1 MDELQKN
8 INWENFQKENA
19 SSFIPPIK
27 YGKVVKIHRGDT
39 FTIITKIPFF
49 NETIENAKMYHFT
62 ISLYGITATEVI
74 TMKDLN
80 DNGKLAKDA
89 LSKWIYNRVV
99 ELCDVSVDKHGKI
112 YANVYIDNIHM
123 NHWLVKHNFA
133 IKSKNI
139 KIRRVSMSMHSSQE
153 NNNTKCSDVRLSL
166 PIVHVKPDILLDS
179 YVSSKKIDNFIL
191 PSLLL
196 NDQNRP
202 NTTSTSSTIHTHCF
216 LSHNWGENKTN
227 HENVKKINDALKKRG
242 INTWFDEN
250 KIDDNVR
257 FKMAEGIDNTKCVV
271 VFITND
277 YRNKVNSLDMKDN
290 CKYEFTYAMNQLGSQ
305 NMIPVIMEPEMKDT
319 TKWKG
324 ELGAALGSML
334 YIDFTSVTD
343 IEKKY
348 DELYKRIQKVIRRES
363 RKSNKYKI

>member
-8 INWENFQKENA
+8 INWQNYQNKNTY
-19 SSFIPPIK
+19 SFIPPIK
-27 YGKVVKIHRGDT
+27 YGKVVKIHSGDT

-49 NETIENAKMYHFT
+49 NETIENAPTYHFT
-62 ISLYGITATEVI
+62 ISLYGITAHKII
-74 TMKDLN
+74 TINDFN

-89 LSKWIYNRVV
+89 LSKWIDDRVI
-99 ELCDVSVDKHGKI
+99 ELCDVSVDKNEKI

-133 IKSKNI
+133 IKNNNI
-139 KIRRVSMSMHSSQE
+139 KIKRRVSMSSSHE
-153 NNNTKCSDVRLSL
+153 NKKTNCSLRVSL
-166 PIVHVKPDILLDS
+166 PFVYVKPDILLDS
-179 YVSSKKIDNFIL
+179 YFSSKKIDNIIL
-191 PSLLL
+191 PSLIL

-202 NTTSTSSTIHTHCF
+202 NTTSTTSTIHTDCF
-216 LSHNWGENKTN
+216 LSHNWGENNKN
-227 HENVKKINDALKKRG
+227 HENVKNINNALKKRG
-242 INTWFDEN
+242 IHAWFDEN
-250 KIDDNVR
+250 KMDGNIR

-319 TKWKG
+319 SKWKG

-334 YIDFTSVTD
+334 YIDFTNVTE

-363 RKSNKYKI
+363 KNSNK